1 MTQLVKKLVTQQDEI
16 CLILSFG
23 SLQWSALLSFG
34 ILYPCLTTPDIRNV
48 TWTMILTMTKDK
60 DDFDPLPSFEAS
72 TQIKTAVR
80 PKKQI
85 LQN

>member
-1 MTQLVKKLVTQQDEI
+1 MVCVVVIWKFVSMSHHPRYQKCDLDDD
-16 CLILSFG
+16 S
-23 SLQWSALLSFG
+23 
-34 ILYPCLTTPDIRNV
+34 DDD
-48 TWTMILTMTKDK
+48 KDK